1 MQVDYNDQDLQN
13 VTEIVCRILNRDNL
27 PADEDLYE
35 AGLTSVMVLP
45 LLAEIESAF
54 QLTIPDA
61 DFLDART
68 PHALAQMI
76 YRLRAA

>member
-1 MQVDYNDQDLQN
+1 MVSNYNEQDLRRL
-13 VTEIVCRILNRDNL
+13 TEITRRILNTETL

-45 LLAEIESAF
+45 LLTELESVF
-54 QLTIPDA
+54 ELTIPDA
-61 DFLDART
+61 DFLEART
-68 PHALAQMI
+68 PRALAQMI